1 MFPKKIN
8 INHKSTILEA
18 NRYMKRNS
26 NAFLKNEY
34 EELVKKDFD
43 WKLRILQSG
52 STPHSIVDGKEVI
65 MLCSNNYLN
74 LSNHPKLI
82 KGAIE
87 AARKYGAGSGSVRAI
102 AGTME
107 LHMDVER
114 KLAKFKGTESTL
126 IYQTGFAANAG
137 LIPQL
142 VGKGDIIISDEL
154 NHGSII
160 DGVRLTKADRA
171 VYKHKDMGELEKV
184 LIDADKKYNRI
195 LVITDGVFS
204 MDGDI
209 APMDKIV
216 ELSKEFGAMTYVDD
230 AHGEGVIGP
239 DGRGIGAHYGLEGKI
254 DVEMGTFSKAFGVV
268 GGLIAGSQDLV
279 NFAYNKSRTWLL
291 SGSHPPAVAGAQ
303 YAAIDVL
310 ETEPEHVNNLWQNT
324 KYFKK
329 ELNNMGFDTGESETP
344 ITPVMVGES
353 SVAKELSDTLF
364 KGGVF
369 ALPIIFPM
377 VPRDKAR
384 IRTMMNAGLKKDDL
398 DEALKLFEKLGKKL
412 NII

>member
-1 MFPKKIN
+1 
-8 INHKSTILEA
+8 
-18 NRYMKRNS
+18 MKRHPT
-26 NAFLKNEY
+26 AFLKEEY
-34 EELVKKDFD
+34 EELVKNDFD
-43 WKLRILQSG
+43 WKLRILETG
-52 STPHSIVDGKEVI
+52 STPHSVVDGKEVI

-74 LSNHPKLI
+74 LSNHPRLI
-82 KGAIE
+82 QSAID
-87 AARKYGAGSGSVRAI
+87 AAKKYGAGSGSVRAI
-102 AGTME
+102 AGTMD
-107 LHMDVER
+107 LHMEVEKR
-114 KLAKFKGTESTL
+114 LAQFKRTESSL

-171 VYKHKDMGELEKV
+171 VFKHRDMGELENALK
-184 LIDADKKYNRI
+184 DADKKYNRI

-216 ELSKEFGAMTYVDD
+216 DIAKEYGAMTYVDD

-239 DGRGIGAHYGLEGKI
+239 DGRGIGAHFSIEGKI

-279 NFAYNKSRTWLL
+279 NYAYNKSRTWLL

-303 YAAIDVL
+303 LTAIDVL
-310 ETEPEHVNNLWQNT
+310 ETEPEHVRTLWDNT

-329 ELNNMGFDTGESETP
+329 ELESMGFDTGGSETP
-344 ITPVMVGES
+344 ITPVIVGES
-353 SVAKELSDTLF
+353 KKAKDLSNRLYDE
-364 KGGVF
+364 GVF
-369 ALPIIFPM
+369 ALPIVFPM
-377 VPRDKAR
+377 VARDKAR
-384 IRTMMNAGLKKDDL
+384 IRTMMNAGLTKDDL
-398 DEALKLFEKLGKKL
+398 NFALEKFEKLGKKL
-412 NII
+412 VII

>member
-1 MFPKKIN
+1 
-8 INHKSTILEA
+8 
-18 NRYMKRNS
+18 MKRNS
-26 NAFLKNEY
+26 NTFLKNEY
-34 EELVKKDFD
+34 EELVKKDLD

-82 KGAIE
+82 KGAID

-102 AGTME
+102 AGTMKI
-107 LHMDVER
+107 HMDVEK
-114 KLAKFKGTESTL
+114 KLAKFKGTESSL

-171 VYKHKDMGELEKV
+171 VYKHKDIGELEKV

-209 APMDKIV
+209 APMDEIV
-216 ELSKEFGAMTYVDD
+216 EISKEFGAMTYVDD

-239 DGRGIGAHYGLEGKI
+239 DGRGIGAHYGIEGEI

-344 ITPVMVGES
+344 ITPVMVGDS

-364 KGGVF
+364 KEGVF

-377 VPRDKAR
+377 VARDKAR

-398 DEALKLFEKLGKKL
+398 NEALRIFEKLGKKL